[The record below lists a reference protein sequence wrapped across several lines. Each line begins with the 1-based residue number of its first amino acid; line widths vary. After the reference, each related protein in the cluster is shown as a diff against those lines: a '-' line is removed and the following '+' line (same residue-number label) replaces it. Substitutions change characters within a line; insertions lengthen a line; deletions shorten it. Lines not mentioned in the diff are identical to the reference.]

1 MTQFRILKMAA
12 QVAQWRAPDPD
23 KSAIKAARLERRVES
38 ISQLIHKY
46 ISTDDLSKLKKRGC
60 IHTVDFPEKRDH
72 SLRNGEGH

>member
-1 MTQFRILKMAA
+1 MIHIRIMKMAA

-46 ISTDDLSKLKKRGC
+46 VTADDLSKLKKRGC

>member
-1 MTQFRILKMAA
+1 MMHIRIMKMAA
-12 QVAQWRAPDPD
+12 QVAQWRAPEPD

-46 ISTDDLSKLKKRGC
+46 VSAEDLSKLKKRGC
-60 IHTVDFPEKRDH
+60 IHTVDFPEKRDA